1 MKTKFQSFARRLTR
15 RIILVMMLTMAVVSG
30 IVYIFS
36 TSGTMTMMEDHYQDI
51 LKMTDERVEGV
62 LRIVEVSSANNVDEI
77 RRHLGDTERLFSAL
91 ENELRLN
98 PHIVGCGISFVP
110 NYFPDKGRWYEPYA
124 SRQADGSISVKQ
136 IGSASHDYFR
146 TEWYIKGIQ
155 SENGYWSDPYYDDS
169 GARAMLCSYVLPV
182 RDSDGR
188 IVAAFGADLT
198 LEWLS
203 KQVGELNLDSGN
215 FGFLDE
221 SALDYSTTL
230 FLYTDGLTEAENER
244 HELFG
249 MDRTLETAGMEGN
262 VSPSMFIASV
272 TTTVRSF
279 VAGAVQSDDLTMLAI
294 RYTGKSAH

>member
-1 MKTKFQSFARRLTR
+1 M
-15 RIILVMMLTMAVVSG
+15 MMLTMAVVSG

-62 LRIVEVSSANNVDEI
+62 LRIVEVSSANN
-77 RRHLGDTERLFSAL
+77 
-91 ENELRLN
+91 
-98 PHIVGCGISFVP
+98 FVP

-146 TEWYIKGIQ
+146 TEWYINGIK